1 VAGPKG
7 DINANVGLNISDG
20 GITKVFA
27 DLETKIDAALNK
39 IIKLGDVAAG
49 SGGKLTQA
57 AAKELGNVDIQVKT
71 LQRSIQQLDTIAK
84 AMSRATKNN
93 VAGVLGTGL
102 DDVKI
107 AKSVKAV
114 NDFKRSLDEAQGPAE
129 KLRARINAITTETA
143 NLAREG
149 KAQTDGRLRQQEQLS
164 VALKQ
169 YEALSVRLS
178 ASTSKIGSL
187 NPENQKQMQNLVLEA
202 QRLKEVFGQVAGD
215 GRQFKFTTMTEAMK
229 NITLDIDKQVAGL
242 AQQERLEQRLLV
254 NTRERGQAML
264 DISSRQR
271 QINLEQQSASKIG
284 RLTPTQ
290 TSFSSAVGEQGLDN
304 RLARATNA
312 YTAAKRQLETALSS
326 GSGASDAQI
335 AKLIQQ
341 LGYFDNKIVET
352 IALQGRM
359 SADFLRDGKIEEA
372 TIDRVAAAQDKLNR
386 TMQQAVVKDISA
398 GIKSN
403 EAALKDFDRQIGVV
417 VADEK
422 RLEQQTDSLAAAN
435 ERLARMLRQDVTKNG
450 SRAITDSERA
460 MRDFDKQIGV
470 VINDE
475 KRLEQQTD
483 KTAMAQDRYNKL
495 IAQLRQKEVTT
506 AIRDSEKALKDFE
519 KELANTGNSD
529 KLSPL
534 KKAFD
539 GLLGDGGAGLIARV
553 GIYSLAAGA
562 IYNVIGALKDGAK
575 FAVEF
580 EDKLANLQA
589 ISGSTKTQM
598 ADLSGTILDVGKNSK
613 FSILDIADATLQLAQ
628 AGFTVGQTKEA
639 LGAVSDFAAASG
651 TSVSDSVNL
660 ITQALG
666 SFQLQASETTR
677 ITDVF
682 TAALNRS
689 KLTSTQIAQALQY
702 VGTTAFE
709 QNISLET
716 LVATIGAVAQSGVR
730 AGSTLG
736 TGFRQF
742 LVDLANPSEKLQA
755 ELGKLGISLGQ
766 VDVKSRGLSAVL
778 NTLKDAGFGAAQAY
792 AGLEVRAAA
801 FFLAAKNNLDVTAQ
815 LELAES
821 QRGVAAEAASRAM
834 DSLSAQTQRFYNIL
848 GQLAVDNAPLD
859 FFKELVK
866 DAADLAEKI
875 GATAEE
881 YKQLKALQK
890 EPDGLEEGLE
900 SQLVYYYKLANE
912 YQNVET
918 ALYKLVTTGS
928 IYTKSAAEQG
938 AASDALATKT
948 SEAADAATQQAQ
960 KINEVQGEFAKLLLQ
975 GPDIRDN
982 TIQTSIVTNNLTS
995 RFEGLAS
1002 QLGTTANGYDN
1013 LVIAMKKYNA
1023 QQLVILGQQSAK
1035 EAAAGRNQFTA
1046 LSGQANGQ
1054 IANIRQSAGYRGLT
1068 GGQRGQLENLI
1079 QNSGKDG
1086 GLNALNDFITGLKG
1100 ASPALNDLRTKANG
1114 LVVTLGNRLA
1124 TRSQVQ
1130 AADRVSKDANIQA
1143 NPIYRGVA
1151 DSLIDLNGQIGKAL
1165 TAGAGQTAD
1174 QRRSSFAPIIN
1185 SLDRYAARV
1194 DTLIVANKGN
1204 ENATRNLLGLKADIA
1219 SARNQAVGSSKPTDK
1234 ENKASVAA
1242 GKKAETERKANE
1254 RAAQR
1259 ATDTFNK
1266 NELTVSQSQLK
1277 AADKALGA
1285 FLSGQNQNFGLKDI
1299 TQLFSDGDKA
1309 LNEWITARQAVLADA
1324 IQKSG
1329 LNKQQAADLTDAAN
1343 TEIEAKQKSTIQ
1355 RQVEILDRAVSGLLE
1370 RRARQIETQYKN
1382 NLDPQ
1387 QSNLGIQSG
1396 LSAGLDNPLLQG
1408 VPGYTKVL
1416 QKRQVDLAQ
1425 DKLNRAQI
1433 GERGANGLFTG
1444 GENEKRI
1451 EEYQTNID
1459 QILEKYEELSA
1470 ARDMALAGGDK
1481 NKVQAA
1487 AYKEEMDR
1495 LSITLSDQRDKVL
1508 GLTQANETLRAQY
1521 SAADLKPQTFGQAA
1535 SQAAD
1540 AFRIQNDIG
1549 ITLKERLFGG
1559 LGDTLNSLHGSFSS
1573 FFEDLVTGSK
1583 SVGQAFGDM
1592 ATAVVKAILNMAAQ
1606 AVATQIF
1613 GLLLSFI
1620 PSAGPSGGVSASQG
1634 LSNFQFKA
1642 PGFFQGGRIGD
1653 KSPQRLA
1660 GGGAVRGGVSTRDS
1674 VLVHAAKGEFMM
1686 KNSSV
1691 ESIGHDLL
1699 QDMNNRGA
1707 AALGKLGGS
1716 NITVPQSSFRSNVYV
1731 QLPEE
1736 KTQLGPNDVLA
1747 IVSRDVLRG
1756 GATKQLIKQ
1765 VSSGG

>member
-1 VAGPKG
+1 MAGPKG

-27 DLETKIDAALNK
+27 DLEGKIDAALGK
-39 IIKLGDVAAG
+39 IVRLGDVAGGA
-49 SGGKLTQA
+49 GGKLTKA
-57 AAKELGNVDIQVKT
+57 AQKELANIDLQLKT
-71 LQRSIQQLDTIAK
+71 LQRGMQSIDTLTK
-84 AMSRATKNN
+84 AMNRGTKNN

-107 AKSVKAV
+107 ARSVKAV

-143 NLAREG
+143 NLARAG
-149 KAQTDGRLRQQEQLS
+149 KEQTDGRLRQQEQLS

-215 GRQFKFTTMTEAMK
+215 GRQFKFATMTEAMK

-242 AQQERLEQRLLV
+242 VQQERLEQRLLV

-264 DISSRQR
+264 DITSRQR

-290 TSFSSAVGEQGLDN
+290 TGFSSAVGEQGLDN

-312 YTAAKRQLETALSS
+312 YTAAKRQLETALTS

-403 EAALKDFDRQIGVV
+403 EAALKDFDRQIGTVIS
-417 VADEK
+417 DEK

-435 ERLARMLRQDVTKNG
+435 ERLARMLRQDVTKN
-450 SRAITDSERA
+450 STRAISDSERA

-470 VINDE
+470 IVRDE
-475 KRLEQQTD
+475 KALEQQTD
-483 KTAMAQDRYNKL
+483 RTANAQDRYNKL
-495 IAQLRQKEVTT
+495 IAQLRQKEVTN

-580 EDKLANLQA
+580 EDKLAQLQA

-598 ADLSGTILDVGKNSK
+598 TDLSGVILNVGKDSK
-613 FSILDIADATLQLAQ
+613 FSILDITEATLQLAQ

-639 LGAVSDFAAASG
+639 LASVSDFAAASG
-651 TSVSDSVNL
+651 TSVADSVNL

-666 SFQLQASETTR
+666 SFQLQASETGR
-677 ITDVF
+677 ITDIF

-702 VGTTAFE
+702 VGTTAYE

-742 LVDLANPSEKLQA
+742 LVDLANPTEKLQA
-755 ELGKLGISLGQ
+755 ELGKLGLSLSD
-766 VDVKSRGLSAVL
+766 VDVKSRGLSTVL
-778 NTLKDAGFGAAQAY
+778 TTLKDAGFGAAQAY

-801 FFLAAKNNLDVTAQ
+801 FFLAAKNNLAVTQQ

-821 QRGVAAEAASRAM
+821 QRGVAAEAAGRAM
-834 DSLSAQTQRFYNIL
+834 DSLAAQTQRLYNIL
-848 GQLAVDNAPLD
+848 GKLAADNAPID
-859 FFKELVK
+859 FFKTLVTIS
-866 DAADLAEKI
+866 ADLLEKLELLSS
-875 GATAEE
+875 AQARVKKEQEE
-881 YKQLKALQK
+881 QAQQTGFL
-890 EPDGLEEGLE
+890 
-900 SQLVYYYKLANE
+900 S
-912 YQNVET
+912 T
-918 ALYKLVTTGS
+918 ALGYVSDATTS
-928 IYTKSAAEQG
+928 LAVNNSAV
-938 AASDALATKT
+938 AASIHAISVASREGGASMKDYATVT
-948 SEAADAATQQAQ
+948 SEAGDKTAQQAS
-960 KINEVQGEFAKLLLQ
+960 KIQEARGEFAKLLLQ
-975 GPDIRDN
+975 GPDVRDN
-982 TIQTSIVTNNLTS
+982 TIQTTITTNNLTS

-1013 LVIAMKKYNA
+1013 LVIAMKRYNA
-1023 QQLVILGQQSAK
+1023 QQLKILGQNAAG
-1035 EAAAGRNQFTA
+1035 EAAASQTETNQYRKQSFRQLSTIRN
-1046 LSGQANGQ
+1046 
-1054 IANIRQSAGYRGLT
+1054 SAGYARLSAGN
-1068 GGQRGQLENLI
+1068 RSQLETLL
-1079 QNSGKDG
+1079 SRRGEAG
-1086 GLNALNDFITGLKG
+1086 GLNALNDFIGRINDTIPSLRALKENLTANVSTSAKILSG
-1100 ASPALNDLRTKANG
+1100 DSRTRAART
-1114 LVVTLGNRLA
+1114 V
-1124 TRSQVQ
+1124 SQ
-1130 AADRVSKDANIQA
+1130 DANIQGGL
-1143 NPIYRGVA
+1143 RGYQ
-1151 DSLIDLNGQIGKAL
+1151 DISNGLAQISGDIGKAI
-1165 TAGAGQTAD
+1165 TAGAAQTAD
-1174 QRRSSFAPIIN
+1174 ERKAAFTPLVTKLDGYVAR
-1185 SLDRYAARV
+1185 LDRGIAAANG
-1194 DTLIVANKGN
+1194 DKAIV
-1204 ENATRNLLGLKADIA
+1204 RNLQNLRAEVL
-1219 SARNQAVGSSKPTDK
+1219 SSRNQAVGSSKPTDK

-1242 GKKAETERKANE
+1242 GKKAETDAKARE
-1254 RAAQR
+1254 RASQR

-1266 NELTVSQSQLK
+1266 NELTVSQGQLK
-1277 AADKALGA
+1277 AADKALNA
-1285 FLSGQNQNFGLKDI
+1285 FLGGQGQNFGLNDI
-1299 TQLFSDGDKA
+1299 SQLFKDGDKA
-1309 LNEWITARQAVLADA
+1309 VNEWIVARRAVLADA

-1329 LNKQQAADLTDAAN
+1329 LNSQQAADLTDAAN
-1343 TEIEAKQKSTIQ
+1343 TEIEAKQKATIQ

-1370 RRARQIETQYKN
+1370 RRGRQIETQYKN

-1387 QSNLGIQSG
+1387 QSALGIQSG

-1416 QKRQVDLAQ
+1416 QKRQVELAQ

-1451 EEYQTNID
+1451 EEYQSTID
-1459 QILEKYEELSA
+1459 DLLTSFEELSVQRDA
-1470 ARDMALAGGDK
+1470 ALGAGNDIG
-1481 NKVQAA
+1481 AA
-1487 AYKEEMDR
+1487 AYKEKMDR
-1495 LSITLSDQRDKVL
+1495 LSVTISDQRDKVL

-1521 SAADLKPQTFGQAA
+1521 SAGDLKPQTFGQAA

-1592 ATAVVKAILNMAAQ
+1592 STAVVKAILNMAAQ

-1620 PSAGPSGGVSASQG
+1620 PSAGPSGGVSAQQG
-1634 LSNFQFKA
+1634 VSGFQFKA

-1653 KSPQRLA
+1653 KSPQRLV

>member
-1 VAGPKG
+1 MAGPKG

-27 DLETKIDAALNK
+27 DLEGKIDAALTK
-39 IIKLGDVAAG
+39 IIRLGDIAAG
-49 SGGKLTQA
+49 AGGKLTKA
-57 AAKELGNVDIQVKT
+57 AAKELGNVDVQVKT

-84 AMSRATKNN
+84 AMNRGTKNN

-102 DDVKI
+102 DDAKI

-114 NDFKRSLDEAQGPAE
+114 NDFKRSLEEAQGPAE
-129 KLRARINAITTETA
+129 KLRARINAISTETA

-149 KAQTDGRLRQQEQLS
+149 KQQTDGRLRQQEQLS
-164 VALKQ
+164 VSLKQ
-169 YEALSVRLS
+169 YESLQTRLA
-178 ASTSKIGSL
+178 ASTAKVGNL
-187 NPENQKQMQNLVLEA
+187 NPQGQKQLEGMILKA
-202 QRLKEVFGQVAGD
+202 QELNRVFNDLAGD
-215 GRQFKFTTMTEAMK
+215 GRRYNFNFLTESMK
-229 NITLDIDKQVAGL
+229 SLTADIDKQIAGL
-242 AQQERLEQRLLV
+242 AAQEKIEERLVVSTRARAQALLDVSSRERQISLEQR
-254 NTRERGQAML
+254 
-264 DISSRQR
+264 
-271 QINLEQQSASKIG
+271 SASAIS
-284 RLTPTQ
+284 RLTPSQ
-290 TSFSSAVGEQGLDN
+290 TGFGAAVGEQGLTD

-312 YTAAKRQLETALSS
+312 YSSAKRQLEAALAT
-326 GSGASDAQI
+326 GSNASEAQI
-335 AKLIQQ
+335 SKLVRQMEF
-341 LGYFDNKIVET
+341 FDRKVVET
-352 IALQGRM
+352 VALQGRAAKDNI
-359 SADFLRDGKIEEA
+359 SFKRQEEA
-372 TIDRVAAAQDKLNR
+372 AIDKLTASQERLNR
-386 TMQQAVVKDISA
+386 LTRQITFKDVTR
-398 GIKSN
+398 GIKES
-403 EAALKDFDRQIGVV
+403 EDALKKFD
-417 VADEK
+417 AE
-422 RLEQQTDSLAAAN
+422 L
-435 ERLARMLRQDVTKNG
+435 
-450 SRAITDSERA
+450 
-460 MRDFDKQIGV
+460 
-470 VINDE
+470 
-475 KRLEQQTD
+475 
-483 KTAMAQDRYNKL
+483 NKVG
-495 IAQLRQKEVTT
+495 E
-506 AIRDSEKALKDFE
+506 
-519 KELANTGNSD
+519 GN

-613 FSILDIADATLQLAQ
+613 FSILDITDATLQLAQ
-628 AGFTVGQTKEA
+628 AGFTVTQTKDA

-821 QRGVAAEAASRAM
+821 QRGVAAEAAARAM

-848 GQLAVDNAPLD
+848 GKLASDNAPLE

-866 DAADLAEKI
+866 DAADVAERI
-875 GATAEE
+875 GATADELAKLQSVQKE
-881 YKQLKALQK
+881 GGSAPQFIQDLQTQAELYYKQAG
-890 EPDGLEEGLE
+890 E
-900 SQLVYYYKLANE
+900 V
-912 YQNVET
+912 QNLET

-938 AASDALATKT
+938 AATDLLKTKT
-948 SEAADAATQQAQ
+948 SEAADASTQQAQ
-960 KINEVQGEFAKLLLQ
+960 KINEVQSEFAKLLLQ
-975 GPDIRDN
+975 GPEIRDN
-982 TIQTSIVTNNLTS
+982 SIQTSIVTNNLTS

-1023 QQLVILGQQSAK
+1023 QQLVILGQK
-1035 EAAAGRNQFTA
+1035 AAAETAAGKAQFTA
-1046 LSGQANGQ
+1046 LSQQANGQ
-1054 IANIRQSAGYRGLT
+1054 IANLRQSVGYRGLT
-1068 GGQRGQLENLI
+1068 GGQRSQFETLL
-1079 QNSGKDG
+1079 QNQGKPG
-1086 GLNALNDFITGLKG
+1086 GLNALNDFVSNLKD
-1100 ASPALNDLRTKANG
+1100 ANPAIVAFKNG
-1114 LVVTLGNRLA
+1114 VNKLIPTLGNRQA
-1124 TRSQVQ
+1124 TLSGVV
-1130 AADRVSKDANIQA
+1130 ASDRVAKDANIQA
-1143 NPIYRGVA
+1143 NPIYRGVSDA
-1151 DSLIDLNGQIGKAL
+1151 LIEINGNIGKAL
-1165 TAGAGQTAD
+1165 TAGAGQSAD
-1174 QRRSSFAPIIN
+1174 ERKATFTPIIS

-1194 DTLIVANKGN
+1194 DTLIAANKGN
-1204 ENATRNLLGLKADIA
+1204 AVATRNLLGLRADIT
-1219 SARNQAVGSSKPTDK
+1219 SARNQAVGSAKPTDK

-1242 GKKAETERKANE
+1242 GKKAETDRRASE

-1285 FLSGQNQNFGLKDI
+1285 FLSGQNQNFGLNDI

-1396 LSAGLDNPLLQG
+1396 LSAGLDNPLLRG
-1408 VPGYTKVL
+1408 VPGYTKIL

-1470 ARDMALAGGDK
+1470 ARDVALAGGDK

-1559 LGDTLNSLHGSFSS
+1559 LGDTLNSLHGSFST
-1573 FFEDLVTGSK
+1573 FFQDLVTGSK

-1620 PSAGPSGGVSASQG
+1620 PSAGSTGGITAQQG
-1634 LSNFQFKA
+1634 LANY
-1642 PGFFQGGRIGD
+1642 PIGIPRWNGGMIGNQT
-1653 KSPQRLA
+1653 PQRLA